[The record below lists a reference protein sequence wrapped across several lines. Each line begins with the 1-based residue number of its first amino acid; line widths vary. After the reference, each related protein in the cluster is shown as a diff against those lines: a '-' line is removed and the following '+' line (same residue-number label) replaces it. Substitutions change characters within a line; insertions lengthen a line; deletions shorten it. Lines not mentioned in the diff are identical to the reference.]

1 VSQRDQQGAPREER
15 GQPRPFEPFPV
26 LSSER
31 IYDSPWCGLRRDWLD
46 LGDSGDEPQE
56 YHVFEIGDAVSVLPL
71 LEDGSILLIGQ
82 YRHPTGQ
89 TRWELPAGRIGEGEA
104 PELAARRELLEE
116 TGHAAARLLPLPG
129 FYPTGGISA
138 HYAHCFCAVGCV
150 REAELSLEP
159 SERIIVQ
166 TFRADDVAAMLAA
179 GDIVDAFALIP
190 LLYYLHF
197 GARLLEA
204 DAEGA

>member
-1 VSQRDQQGAPREER
+1 MSQRDQQGAPREER

-89 TRWELPAGRIGEGEA
+89 TRCK
-104 PELAARRELLEE
+104 
-116 TGHAAARLLPLPG
+116 
-129 FYPTGGISA
+129 SA
-138 HYAHCFCAVGCV
+138 LVVVAVG
-150 REAELSLEP
+150 LSIHGIVASIQTP
-159 SERIIVQ
+159 SAIIV
-166 TFRADDVAAMLAA
+166 A
-179 GDIVDAFALIP
+179 IV
-190 LLYYLHF
+190 
-197 GARLLEA
+197 R
-204 DAEGA
+204 